1 MPVFDYKGW
10 DAKGKRTQGSVDADG
25 PQAARVKLKR
35 AGIYTIE
42 LKQQVLASDKSLFTR
57 IAQFKGK
64 ASISSRELSVATR
77 QLSTLVRGGLPLITA
92 LNALIDQVGNENLS
106 GVFTDVRERIN
117 EGASFAD
124 ALEAHPKVFT
134 SLFISMVRA
143 GETSGALDVVLER
156 LSEFLEGQEELRGK
170 ILSALIYPIVMLIV
184 GSGVV
189 IFMVT
194 YVIPQVQVIFE
205 ETQQA
210 LPLPTTILLATTG
223 FLRHWGW
230 AVVLAAIGGY
240 YALRRYIGT
249 DVGREKWDRLRI
261 RMPIFGNLSLV
272 ISTSRFARTLSTL
285 LSSGVPLI
293 RGLDIVEHVMGNVL
307 LSTAIRESRDAI
319 AEGADFAGP
328 LKASGMFPP
337 IVVHMIAVGE
347 KTGELENMLMH
358 LADAYDTEVE
368 IRIRA
373 LTSLMEPVLL
383 LIMGVVIGFVVVSVL
398 LPIFQMTQGF

>member
-10 DAKGKRTQGSVDADG
+10 DAKGKRTQGVVDADG

-42 LKQQVLASDKSLFTR
+42 LKQQVLASDKSWFSR
-57 IAQFKGK
+57 ISQFKGT
-64 ASISSRELSVATR
+64 ASIGSRELSVATR

-106 GVFTDVRERIN
+106 SVLTDVRERIN

-124 ALEAHPKVFT
+124 ALEAHPKVYN
-134 SLFISMVRA
+134 SLFVSMVRA

-184 GSGVV
+184 GGGVV

-210 LPLPTTILLATTG
+210 LPLPTTILLGTTA

-230 AVVLAAIGGY
+230 ILVLAAIGGY
-240 YALRRYIGT
+240 YAFRRYINT
-249 DVGREKWDRLRI
+249 EPGREKWDRFRI
-261 RMPIFGNLSLV
+261 KMPIFGNLSLV

-285 LSSGVPLI
+285 LSSGVPLV

-307 LSTAIRESRDAI
+307 LSNAIRESRNAI

-368 IRIRA
+368 IRIRS
-373 LTSLMEPVLL
+373 LTALMEPVML
-383 LIMGVVIGFVVVSVL
+383 LIMGTVIGFVVVSVL

>member
-10 DAKGKRTQGSVDADG
+10 DAKGRRTQGAVDADG

-42 LKQQVLASDKSLFTR
+42 LKQQVLSSDKSWLRR
-57 IAQFKGK
+57 IYPFKGGV
-64 ASISSRELSVATR
+64 AISSREISVATR
-77 QLSTLVRGGLPLITA
+77 QLSTLIRGGLPLITS
-92 LNALIDQVGNENLS
+92 LNALIDQVGNETLS
-106 GVFTDVRERIN
+106 SVFTDVRERIN

-124 ALEAHPKVFT
+124 SLEAHPKVFS
-134 SLFISMVRA
+134 SLFINMVRA

-170 ILSALIYPIVMLIV
+170 ILSALIYPIVMLTV
-184 GSGVV
+184 GSAVV
-189 IFMVT
+189 TFMVT

-210 LPLPTTILLATTG
+210 LPLPTTILLGTTA

-230 AVVLAAIGGY
+230 ILVLAGIGGY
-240 YALRRYIGT
+240 YAFRRYIGT
-249 DVGREKWDRLRI
+249 DEGRERWDRFRI
-261 RMPIFGNLSLV
+261 KVPIFGNLSLV
-272 ISTSRFARTLSTL
+272 IATSRFARTLSTL

-307 LSTAIRESRDAI
+307 LSNAIRDARNAI

-328 LKASGMFPP
+328 LKASRMFPP
-337 IVVHMIAVGE
+337 IVVHMVAVGE

-368 IRIRA
+368 IHIRS
-373 LTSLMEPVLL
+373 LTALMEPVLL
-383 LIMGVVIGFVVVSVL
+383 LIMGTVIGFVVVSVL